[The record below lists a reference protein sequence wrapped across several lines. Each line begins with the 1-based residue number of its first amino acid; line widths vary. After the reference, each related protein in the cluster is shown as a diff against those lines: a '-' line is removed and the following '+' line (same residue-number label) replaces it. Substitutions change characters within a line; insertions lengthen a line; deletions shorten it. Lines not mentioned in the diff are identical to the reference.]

1 MWYCKVFNTGMDLNL
16 NRVAEGVSSSVLMM
30 NFFFFSEALDAA
42 LQNMEKGSF
51 NEITNGSV
59 EILRAAKFFL
69 AQL

>member
-1 MWYCKVFNTGMDLNL
+1 MDLNL